1 MKKITSFNGKVWKE
15 GLVREDSHIPYTR
28 SVLNS
33 CCTRSVLNSW
43 QFSPKSKT
51 RKEKAYS
58 VSK

>member
-15 GLVREDSHIPYTR
+15 DLVREDSHIP
-28 SVLNS
+28 
-33 CCTRSVLNSW
+33 CTRSVLNSW

-51 RKEKAYS
+51 RKDKAYS